1 MKRIAAFFALL
12 FCTVSLSAQGSIPLL
27 DKVAGH
33 RAVLDYRYLISEDGK
48 PFKEVTAGKVTVED
62 NAFRVTGLNLEIVSD
77 GTTRWSMDPEAK
89 EVLIEKVEKD
99 NIFTNPAI
107 LISSYKDHLD
117 MIKVKSSGSDSLD
130 AVVTFDERVKGEFI
144 LKNVRFLPKGDK
156 KDFTLDV
163 KSLGSAYVVTD
174 LR

>member
-1 MKRIAAFFALL
+1 MKRIFVFFTTLL
-12 FCTVSLSAQGSIPLL
+12 FAVTLSAQGNISLL
-27 DKVAGH
+27 DKVAGN
-33 RAVLDYRYLISEDGK
+33 RAVFDYRYLISEDGK
-48 PFKEVTAGKVTVED
+48 PFHEVTSGSVTVED
-62 NAFRVTGLNLEIVSD
+62 NAFRLTGLNLEIISD

-89 EVLIEKVEKD
+89 EVLIERVEKD

-107 LISSYKDHLD
+107 LISSYRDHLD

-130 AVVTFDERVKGEFI
+130 AVVTFDDRVKGEFI
-144 LKNVRFLPKGDK
+144 LKNVKFLPKGDK

-163 KSLGSAYVVTD
+163 KSLEKGFVVTD

>member
-1 MKRIAAFFALL
+1 MKKIAAFVALL
-12 FCTVSLSAQGSIPLL
+12 FCAVSLSAQGSIPLL

-33 RAVLDYRYLISEDGK
+33 RAVFDYRYLLSEEGK
-48 PFKEVTAGKVTVED
+48 AFHEVTSGKVTVED

-89 EVLIEKVEKD
+89 EILIEKVEKD

-130 AVVTFDERVKGEFI
+130 AVVTFDDRVKGEFI
-144 LKNVRFLPKGDK
+144 LKNVKFLPKGDK
-156 KDFTLDV
+156 KDFTVDV

>member
-1 MKRIAAFFALL
+1 MKKIAAFVALL
-12 FCTVSLSAQGSIPLL
+12 FCAVSLSAQGSIPLL

-33 RAVLDYRYLISEDGK
+33 RAVFDYRYLLSEDGK
-48 PFKEVTAGKVTVED
+48 AFHEVTSGKVTVED

-89 EVLIEKVEKD
+89 EILIEKVEKD

-130 AVVTFDERVKGEFI
+130 AVVTFDDRVKGEFI
-144 LKNVRFLPKGDK
+144 LKNVKFLPKGDK
-156 KDFTLDV
+156 KDFTVDV

>member
-1 MKRIAAFFALL
+1 MKRIVLFFSLL
-12 FCTVSLSAQGSIPLL
+12 FCAVSLSAQGSIPLL
-27 DKVAGH
+27 DRVSGH
-33 RAVLDYRYLISEDGK
+33 RAVFEYRYLLSEDGK
-48 PFKEVTAGKVTVED
+48 AFHEVTSGKVTVED

-89 EVLIEKVEKD
+89 ELLIEKVEKD

-107 LISSYKDHLD
+107 LITSYKDHLD

-130 AVVTFDERVKGEFI
+130 AVVTFDDRVKGEFI
-144 LKNVRFLPKGDK
+144 LKNVKFLPKGDK
-156 KDFTLDV
+156 KDFTVDV

>member
-1 MKRIAAFFALL
+1 MKKIAAFVALL
-12 FCTVSLSAQGSIPLL
+12 FCAVSLSAQGSIPLL

-33 RAVLDYRYLISEDGK
+33 RAVFDYRYLLSEDGK
-48 PFKEVTAGKVTVED
+48 AFHEVTSGKVTVED
-62 NAFRVTGLNLEIVSD
+62 KAFRVTGLNLEIVSD

-89 EVLIEKVEKD
+89 EILIEKVEKD

-130 AVVTFDERVKGEFI
+130 AVVTFDDRVKGEFI
-144 LKNVRFLPKGDK
+144 LKNVKFLPKGDK
-156 KDFTLDV
+156 KDFTVDV

>member
-1 MKRIAAFFALL
+1 MKRIAAFVALIL
-12 FCTVSLSAQGSIPLL
+12 CAVSLSAQGSIPLL

-33 RAVLDYRYLISEDGK
+33 RAVFDYRYLISEDGK
-48 PFKEVTAGKVTVED
+48 PFKEVTSGKVTVED

-89 EVLIEKVEKD
+89 EVLIERVEKD

-117 MIKVKSSGSDSLD
+117 MIKVKSSGSDSMD

-144 LKNVRFLPKGDK
+144 LKSVKFLPKGDK

>member
-1 MKRIAAFFALL
+1 MKRIAAFVALV
-12 FCTVSLSAQGSIPLL
+12 FCAVSLSAQGSIPLL

-33 RAVLDYRYLISEDGK
+33 RAVFDYRYLISEDGK
-48 PFKEVTAGKVTVED
+48 PFKAVTSGSVTVED

-89 EVLIEKVEKD
+89 EVLIERVEKD

-107 LISSYKDHLD
+107 LITSYKDHLD
-117 MIKVKSSGSDSLD
+117 MLKVKSSGSDSLD

-163 KSLGSAYVVTD
+163 KSLGSDYVVTD